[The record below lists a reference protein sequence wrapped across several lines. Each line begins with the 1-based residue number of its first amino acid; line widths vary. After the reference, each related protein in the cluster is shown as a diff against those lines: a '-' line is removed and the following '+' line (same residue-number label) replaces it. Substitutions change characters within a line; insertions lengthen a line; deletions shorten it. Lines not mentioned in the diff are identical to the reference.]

1 MESEVNVKGVGLREL
16 FRVYTE
22 SDVLPKDSEQ
32 LEKNKVWEKVW
43 ARLDKKGRDLTSG
56 GTQNKK
62 AKGKSS
68 FKGNV
73 ETIKNVSPEKKE
85 KISNNL
91 DFKSK
96 DGKEIVD

>member
-1 MESEVNVKGVGLREL
+1 MESKVNVKGVGLREL

-22 SDVLPKDSEQ
+22 SDGPQKDPEQSET
-32 LEKNKVWEKVW
+32 NKVWEKVW
-43 ARLDKKGRDLTSG
+43 ARIDKKGRDLTNG

-85 KISNNL
+85 KISNKL
-91 DFKSK
+91 ESKSK